1 MATWH
6 DIESVREEWLDA
18 PESDDLLEELVE
30 VAQQSVVAYAPKL
43 VEPEDEETEQVIPTN
58 YRYAQL
64 QQVKNL
70 WNAGRVDSS
79 GGVGD
84 DGFVFRPHPLDWVIK
99 QILRPRRA
107 VPRVR

>member
-6 DIESVREEWLDA
+6 DAESVREEWIDA
-18 PESDDLLEELVE
+18 PESDELLDELLE
-30 VAQQSVVAYAPKL
+30 VAQQSVVAYAPAL
-43 VEPEDEETEQVIPTN
+43 PASEDESIPTN

-70 WNAGRVDSS
+70 WNAGRVDSA

-84 DGFVFRPHPLDWVIK
+84 EGFVFRPHPLDWVIK

>member
-6 DIESVREEWLDA
+6 DLISVRDEWIDA
-18 PESDDLLEELVE
+18 PESDDLLDELLE
-30 VAQQSVVAYAPKL
+30 VAQLSIVAYAPAL
-43 VEPEDEETEQVIPTN
+43 PVSETEVPVIPTS

-70 WNAGRVDSS
+70 WNAGRVDSA
-79 GGVGD
+79 GGMGD
-84 DGFVFRPHPLDWVIK
+84 EGFVFRPHPLDWVIK

>member
-1 MATWH
+1 MTWH
-6 DIESVREEWLDA
+6 TPETVREDWLDA
-18 PESDDLLEELVE
+18 PESDTLLEDLLV
-30 VAQQSVVAYAPKL
+30 VAQEAVVAYAPAL
-43 VEPEDEETEQVIPTN
+43 TEVDEEDALIIPTA

-70 WNAGRVDSS
+70 WNAGRVDSA

-84 DGFVFRPHPLDWVIK
+84 EGFVFRPHPLDWMIK
-99 QILRPRRA
+99 QILRPRKA